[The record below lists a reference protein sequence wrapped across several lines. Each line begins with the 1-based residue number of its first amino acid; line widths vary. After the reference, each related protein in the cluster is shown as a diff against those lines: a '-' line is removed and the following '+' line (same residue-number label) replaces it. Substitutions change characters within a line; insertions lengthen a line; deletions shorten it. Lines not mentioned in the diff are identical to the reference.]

1 MIVHRFDK
9 GIGLP
14 RYGSAKAAGFDLAL
28 SVLVPPKATHVQS
41 IPCGFTQLDERRWQ
55 LHPGG
60 LAYARSGLGFA
71 IPAGHY
77 LDIRGRSG
85 WTGSGLV
92 VLNGVIDEDYTGE
105 CGAHVINLG
114 SWPVMLTRGMRIAQA
129 VLTACAPHE
138 VFTEDEDAWAA
149 LSTERGDKGFGAS
162 GA

>member
-1 MIVHRFDK
+1 MLVHRFDPEIK
-9 GIGLP
+9 LP
-14 RYGSAKAAGFDLAL
+14 IYGSSKAAGFDLAL
-28 SVLVPPKATHVQS
+28 SVLVLPKAPHVQS
-41 IPCGFTQLDERRWQ
+41 VPVGFTQLDERRWQ

-71 IPAGHY
+71 IPDGHY

-85 WTGSGLV
+85 WTGSALV
-92 VLNGVIDEDYTGE
+92 VLNGVVDPDYTGE
-105 CGAHVINLG
+105 VGAHVINLG
-114 SWPVMLTRGMRIAQA
+114 SWPVMLTKGMRIAQA

-138 VFTEDEDAWAA
+138 TFTEDENAWAA